1 MRLRVLVFEDNEG
14 IASLLRELLTSRG
27 YEVFAFPRPVLCQTC
42 QQGHAC
48 ADVIIS
54 DVAMPRFTGVEFIEN
69 QVRKG
74 CKIEHVALMSGY
86 WSESNLQKARQLGW
100 QVFHEPFSINEMQ
113 RWLDD
118 CEKNV
123 DPNRVLSP
131 WFLQEAYRQDIAEL
145 TNEGF
150 LPRMPSGYHSNL
162 SPPQSPAEQQQ

>member
-1 MRLRVLVFEDNEG
+1 MLRVFVFEDNEG
-14 IASLLRELLTSRG
+14 IASLLRELLASRG
-27 YEVFAFPRPVLCQTC
+27 YEVFTFPRPALCQTC
-42 QQGHAC
+42 QQDHAC

-86 WSESNLQKARQLGW
+86 WSQSNLQKARQLGCH
-100 QVFHEPFSINEMQ
+100 VFHKPFNINEMH

-123 DPNRVLSP
+123 DLNRALSSL
-131 WFLQEAYRQDIAEL
+131 FLQKAYRQDGAPGV
-145 TNEGF
+145 TTV
-150 LPRMPSGYHSNL
+150 MPCS
-162 SPPQSPAEQQQ
+162 A